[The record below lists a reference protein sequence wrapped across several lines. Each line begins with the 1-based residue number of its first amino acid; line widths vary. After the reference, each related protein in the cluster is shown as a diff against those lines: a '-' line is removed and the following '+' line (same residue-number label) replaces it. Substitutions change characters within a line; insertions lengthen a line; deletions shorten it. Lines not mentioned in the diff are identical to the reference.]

1 MRGEIAEQYF
11 LQGYNCSQ
19 SVLMA
24 FSDLINIDKKDLAKL
39 SLPLGGGL
47 GRLRLTCGAV
57 TGMAL
62 AAGYIFGKDEPSDI
76 DKSKMYE
83 ITRELIKRFEVKYQT
98 ITCKELLE
106 KAKVVAEIG
115 GNAEK
120 RTTEYYK
127 TRPCAA
133 LVHDAA
139 EILEEYLKEQNI
151 I

>member
-19 SVLMA
+19 SVLLA

-39 SLPLGGGL
+39 ALPLGGGL

-62 AAGYIFGKDEPSDI
+62 AAGYIFGKDDPSDT

-127 TRPCAA
+127 ARPCAA

-139 EILEEYLKEQNI
+139 EILEEYLKEENI